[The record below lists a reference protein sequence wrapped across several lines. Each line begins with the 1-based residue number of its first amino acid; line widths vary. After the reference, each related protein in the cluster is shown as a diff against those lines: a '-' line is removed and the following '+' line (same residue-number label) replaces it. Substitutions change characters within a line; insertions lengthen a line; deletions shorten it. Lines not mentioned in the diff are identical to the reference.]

1 MNALLE
7 RVGVS
12 IHRSGPD
19 HTYSNTYLRYMKAK
33 LTLSVDRVTLAKARR
48 KLERRGR
55 SISAEV
61 EALLGRIAT
70 EAEPD
75 RKGWIEQ
82 FGDLRVPL
90 DMREAE
96 SGSWQGAHLRKTGA
110 YRASKAARTKK
121 APRK

>member
-1 MNALLE
+1 M
-7 RVGVS
+7 
-12 IHRSGPD
+12 
-19 HTYSNTYLRYMKAK
+19 HTYAYTYLRCMKAK

-82 FGDLRVPL
+82 FGDLSVPL
-90 DMREAE
+90 DMKEAE
-96 SGSWQGAHLRKTGA
+96 SGSWHGKHLRKTGA
-110 YRASKAARTKK
+110 YRAAKAARSRK